1 MFPNIKA
8 EQARHNKTN
17 RQLAIDLSVS
27 EKTITNWMAGRTEIP
42 ASKLLA
48 MSRMFGVTIDYLLG
62 ATEANSHAG

>member
-17 RQLAIDLSVS
+17 RQLASDLSVS
-27 EKTITNWMAGRTEIP
+27 EKTITNWMTGRTEIP

-62 ATEANSHAG
+62 AADVNPHAG